1 MPSELELLKQFELLH
16 TLTGGHFTLLYFY
29 LDTYLRTRLFD
40 VIQTVTH
47 VIQTV
52 TVVMATVVSN

>member
-40 VIQTVTH
+40 VTQTVT
-47 VIQTV
+47 QSETV
-52 TVVMATVVSN
+52 ATVVSN